1 MECVCGEKAKSAKI
15 EYKLFGIVIG
25 KYPGYICSKCKE
37 EWFDEEIVEKIEN
50 KVKQMGLFGLAK
62 QQKVSIA
69 GNSLIIRIPK
79 SLAKFTGIKEGSL
92 VRIEPE
98 AKERIGIEKIS
109 EK

>member
-1 MECVCGEKAKSAKI
+1 MECICGGKAKPEKI

-25 KYPGYICSKCKE
+25 RYPGYRCSKCDE
-37 EWFDEEIVEKIEN
+37 EWFDEEVVEKIEN
-50 KVKQMGLFGLAK
+50 KVKEMGLFGLAK

-79 SLAKFTGIKEGSL
+79 SLARFAGLKQGSL

-98 AKERIGIEKIS
+98 GKERIGVEKIS
-109 EK
+109 K